1 MTTIHVHVL
10 TQQRNHRCHP
20 HTALSARHTHTFAL
34 RITLIAFAFGS
45 LLTCADYGWQDI
57 HRYDHVS
64 WDGWVGFSLGSKG
77 CVHTLTRPSSEA
89 RTAVRVCI
97 YTIDMRIHF
106 GPSGLIPCCPPC
118 PTSFPLLGLFHL
130 RGVSK
135 GVSSLDLLGVNRTA
149 SGSAL

>member
-1 MTTIHVHVL
+1 M

-45 LLTCADYGWQDI
+45 LLTCADYGGQDT
-57 HRYDHVS
+57 HRYDHAKM
-64 WDGWVGFSLGSKG
+64 GWVGGISPWVQRL
-77 CVHTLTRPSSEA
+77 CTYINAAVEPSEA

-97 YTIDMRIHF
+97 YTNYMRSHF
-106 GPSGLIPCCPPC
+106 GPSGLTPCCPPC

-130 RGVSK
+130 RGVSIR
-135 GVSSLDLLGVNRTA
+135 VSSLDLLGANRTA